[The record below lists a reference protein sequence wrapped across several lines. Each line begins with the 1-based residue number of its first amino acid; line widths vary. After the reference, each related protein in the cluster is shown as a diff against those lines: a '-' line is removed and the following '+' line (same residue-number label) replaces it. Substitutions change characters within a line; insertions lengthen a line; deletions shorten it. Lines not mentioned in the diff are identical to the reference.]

1 MWLGPIW
8 KVAPMR
14 SMNSNLMTHKK
25 LVFDS
30 QCKPAQSYGGLKWI
44 QMYWGGRVLLKC
56 STSLQFRSV
65 IHHWWPFKK
74 VVCFSLTYL
83 ILNAWNNVDFHLN
96 LFMPLSMSD
105 PYIDECMVWIIN
117 INNGIK
123 TGHGFQGEGITIG
136 TWLVCQGDGIFA
148 YPTNYLGQNHSK
160 PYWHRQFCL
169 GMKVCAWYIDPN
181 GIQYKNTSGG
191 SIFSSKWKSPRLY
204 RNLLKSPSC
213 KFNLHSC
220 NPPDAHNC
228 ITSQHRINPFC
239 QNSRWRC
246 QIMWARL
253 SRSQT

>member
-117 INNGIK
+117 INNASK
-123 TGHGFQGEGITIG
+123 T
-136 TWLVCQGDGIFA
+136 
-148 YPTNYLGQNHSK
+148 PTNKHPLVHVITVLVGNMWNH
-160 PYWHRQFCL
+160 
-169 GMKVCAWYIDPN
+169 AWKLHN
-181 GIQYKNTSGG
+181 GIENLIYEK
-191 SIFSSKWKSPRLY
+191 KSTTTTTTTTG
-204 RNLLKSPSC
+204 LKI
-213 KFNLHSC
+213 
-220 NPPDAHNC
+220 A
-228 ITSQHRINPFC
+228 
-239 QNSRWRC
+239 
-246 QIMWARL
+246 
-253 SRSQT
+253 